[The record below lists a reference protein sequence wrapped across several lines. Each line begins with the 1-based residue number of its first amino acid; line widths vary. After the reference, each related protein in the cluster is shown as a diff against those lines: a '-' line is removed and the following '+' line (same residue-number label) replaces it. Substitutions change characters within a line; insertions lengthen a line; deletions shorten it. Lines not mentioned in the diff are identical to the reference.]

1 MGVITHD
8 PKHWAATLI
17 RWLELLMALIVI
29 AATAFAFV
37 RSFGVL
43 KDMNWEST
51 GTFYEMIDRVLLIVI
66 GLEFVR
72 MLVVRNLVAV
82 LELLAFVV
90 ARKMLK
96 PEMSSLDIALGS
108 FAFVLLVG
116 ARYAIEHYHRRTGTK
131 PPEMK
136 H

>member
-1 MGVITHD
+1 
-8 PKHWAATLI
+8 
-17 RWLELLMALIVI
+17 MALIVI
-29 AATAFAFV
+29 AATAFAFI

-43 KDMNWEST
+43 KDMNWDNTS
-51 GTFYEMIDRVLLIVI
+51 TFYEMIDRVLLIVI

-72 MLVVRNLVAV
+72 MLLVRSLVSI

-96 PEMSSLDIALGS
+96 PDMSSLDIALGS

-116 ARYAIEHYHRRTGTK
+116 ARYAIEHYYRRTGIR

-136 H
+136 N